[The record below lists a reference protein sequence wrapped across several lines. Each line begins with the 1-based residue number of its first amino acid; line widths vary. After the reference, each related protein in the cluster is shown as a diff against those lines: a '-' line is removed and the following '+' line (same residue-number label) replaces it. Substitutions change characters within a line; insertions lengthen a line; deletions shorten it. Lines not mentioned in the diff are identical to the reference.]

1 MASGNATHAEG
12 EGSVASGNRSHAEGH
27 STTASGE
34 ASHAEGLS
42 SIASGTNSHAEGN
55 TTTANGDNSHTEG
68 LNTQTTIS
76 GVNAHAEGEGNT
88 ASGRASH
95 VEGGGLDPLGNPAPN
110 LASGDSS
117 HAEGIGTT
125 ASGFAAHAE
134 GGTQDITSLS
144 GPQAFGDFSHAE
156 GMNTIATGNFG
167 AHAEGQRTIASGSAS
182 HAEGFQTTAVGP
194 SAHAEGANT
203 IASGAFS
210 HAEGIG
216 TTANGIYSHSEGA
229 DTTASGQASHAE
241 GLGTIANADFSHT
254 EGLNTTA
261 SGLNGV
267 HVMGQNGGP
276 AVGDLPFSWYLVN
289 GALGGVVAKI
299 LNDGSACFE
308 GDVSANIV
316 APVACDFAEMFETS
330 NGKPIDVGYFVTFD
344 GETEKIRIANSF
356 DDFIVGITSS
366 NPAVLADIQDPECSK
381 YLLDEWNRPVYEEV
395 IIPDVTDNEGN
406 ILIGEHKLSRKKLN
420 PLWDPSNQCGSRL
433 EKPEWVAVGLVGKLL
448 VRDDGTCK
456 AGGYCR
462 PFKEGIATAADQGFR
477 VMKRTG
483 QNQVLILLNSIPS
496 IKEIDIV
503 EKLEKLAKLKEQGF
517 LTDEEFQIQK
527 QKLLSL

>member
-1 MASGNATHAEG
+1 MQLETL
-12 EGSVASGNRSHAEGH
+12 V
-27 STTASGE
+27 
-34 ASHAEGLS
+34 LM
-42 SIASGTNSHAEGN
+42 
-55 TTTANGDNSHTEG
+55 
-68 LNTQTTIS
+68 
-76 GVNAHAEGEGNT
+76 
-88 ASGRASH
+88 
-95 VEGGGLDPLGNPAPN
+95 P
-110 LASGDSS
+110 
-117 HAEGIGTT
+117 
-125 ASGFAAHAE
+125 
-134 GGTQDITSLS
+134 
-144 GPQAFGDFSHAE
+144 
-156 GMNTIATGNFG
+156 
-167 AHAEGQRTIASGSAS
+167 TIASGSAS

-406 ILIGEHKLSRKKLN
+406 ILIEEHELSRKKLN
-420 PLWDPSNQCGSRL
+420 PLWDPANQCGSRL

-483 QNQVLILLNSIPS
+483 QNQVLVLLNSIPS
-496 IKEIDIV
+496 IKEVDIV

>member
-1 MASGNATHAEG
+1 MRKASVQLQE
-12 EGSVASGNRSHAEGH
+12 VLLLMR
-27 STTASGE
+27 
-34 ASHAEGLS
+34 
-42 SIASGTNSHAEGN
+42 
-55 TTTANGDNSHTEG
+55 
-68 LNTQTTIS
+68 
-76 GVNAHAEGEGNT
+76 
-88 ASGRASH
+88 
-95 VEGGGLDPLGNPAPN
+95 
-110 LASGDSS
+110 
-117 HAEGIGTT
+117 
-125 ASGFAAHAE
+125 AE
-134 GGTQDITSLS
+134 GGTQDITSQS
-144 GPQAFGDFSHAE
+144 GPQALGDFSHAE
-156 GMNTIATGNFG
+156 GLNTIAAGNFG
-167 AHAEGQRTIASGSAS
+167 AHAEGQRTIASGTAS
-182 HAEGFQTTAVGP
+182 HAEGFQTNAVGP

-210 HAEGIG
+210 HAEGVG
-216 TTANGIYSHSEGA
+216 TTANGIYAHSEGA

-261 SGLNGV
+261 NGLSGV

-406 ILIGEHKLSRKKLN
+406 ILIEEHELSRKKLN

-483 QNQVLILLNSIPS
+483 QNQVLILLNSIPL